1 VTLAVY
7 PGTFDPITNGHVD
20 ILRRSLKIFDRV
32 VVGVVRPFDSEQH
45 PGKLA
50 VTVRQQQRPACLC
63 LESSRADE
71 GPLGA
76 AKFLTH
82 FVKVGGINE
91 PDRDRLVFT
100 GGRKNGMHD
109 YSAASRIEG
118 LGK

>member
-1 VTLAVY
+1 GQKTPKLSRPK
-7 PGTFDPITNGHVD
+7 PG
-20 ILRRSLKIFDRV
+20 

-50 VTVRQQQRPACLC
+50 VTVRQQQRPACPC

-76 AKFLTH
+76 AKLLTH
-82 FVKVGGINE
+82 LVKDGGSNA
-91 PDRDRLVFT
+91 PDVDRLVFP
-100 GGRKNGMHD
+100 GARKNGMHD